1 METKIKLLKN
11 VDIFSSFYDE
21 YLVLFAKIANY
32 EYYNEDEVI
41 LRQNDTED
49 QSFFLIA
56 SGQVKVFVS
65 GSNGAESILATL
77 NEGEFFGEMSLID
90 GEPRSASVKTVQK
103 SKLLVIRRDDFLN
116 ELKKNS
122 RLSMTLLIEM
132 SRRIRRINQKLVNLE
147 SMSALIGEFKKEH
160 SEILTILN
168 EVEGIDILSKEGQ
181 SKLMSVKM
189 ILLEHLKKEDVK
201 FYPVLY
207 KEAEH
212 NNNLKNVIDL
222 FVMDMENVSRV
233 VLEFF
238 DKYSRGVL
246 GKKPQEEFE
255 SFFVTLRSRIRNEEN
270 LLYKEY
276 ERINESKNQSIVI
289 CWRM

>member
-21 YLVLFAKIANY
+21 HLALFAEIANY
-32 EYYNEDEVI
+32 KYYDKDEVV
-41 LRQNDTED
+41 LRQNDTKP
-49 QSFFLIA
+49 QSLFLIV
-56 SGQVKVFVS
+56 SGQVKVFIF
-65 GSNGAESILATL
+65 GIDGAETILTIL

-103 SKLLVIRRDDFLN
+103 SELLVIRRDDFLN
-116 ELKKNS
+116 ELEKNP
-122 RLSMTLLIEM
+122 RLAMTLLIEM
-132 SRRIRRINQKLVNLE
+132 SRRIRKINQKLANLE
-147 SMSALIGEFKKEH
+147 LMSALIGEFKKEH
-160 SEILTILN
+160 SEILAILN
-168 EVEGIDILSKEGQ
+168 EVEGFDILSEEGQ

-207 KEAEH
+207 KVAEQ
-212 NNNLKNVIDL
+212 NNNLKNILDL
-222 FVMDMENVSRV
+222 FVMDRENVSRV
-233 VLEFF
+233 TLEFF

-246 GKKPQEEFE
+246 GKKPQEEFK
-255 SFFVTLRSRIRNEEN
+255 SLFVTLRNRIRSEED

-276 ERINESKNQSIVI
+276 ERINESMNQSIVI
-289 CWRM
+289 C

>member
-21 YLVLFAKIANY
+21 HLALFAEIANY
-32 EYYNEDEVI
+32 EYYDKDEVI
-41 LRQNDTED
+41 LRQGNTKP
-49 QSFFLIA
+49 QSLFLIV
-56 SGQVKVFVS
+56 SGQVEVFVS
-65 GSNGAESILATL
+65 GIDGAETILAIL

-103 SKLLVIRRDDFLN
+103 SELLVIRRDDFLN

-122 RLSMTLLIEM
+122 RLAMTLLIEM
-132 SRRIRRINQKLVNLE
+132 SRRIRKINQKLANLE
-147 SMSALIGEFKKEH
+147 LMSALIGEFKKEH
-160 SEILTILN
+160 SEILAILN
-168 EVEGIDILSKEGQ
+168 EVEGFDILSKEGQ

-207 KEAEH
+207 KVAEH
-212 NNNLKNVIDL
+212 NKNLKNILDL

-233 VLEFF
+233 ALVFF
-238 DKYSRGVL
+238 DKYSRCVL
-246 GKKPQEEFE
+246 GKLTQEEFK
-255 SFFVTLRSRIRNEEN
+255 SLFVTLRNRIRSEED

-276 ERINESKNQSIVI
+276 ERINESMNQSIVI
-289 CWRM
+289 C